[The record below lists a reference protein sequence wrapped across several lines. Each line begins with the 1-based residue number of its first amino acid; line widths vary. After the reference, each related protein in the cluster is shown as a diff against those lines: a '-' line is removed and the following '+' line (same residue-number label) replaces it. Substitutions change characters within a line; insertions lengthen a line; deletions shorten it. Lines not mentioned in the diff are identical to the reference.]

1 MFDFWTD
8 RAQDAETL
16 QEGLAHDAGD
26 QGNLFDG
33 DEADL
38 EGTEEN
44 PGQDAQSSLQEGSV
58 HDADDF
64 LIPSDDDRADSEDTD
79 DYRAQDAEDLQEGSI
94 HDPDDFLIFP
104 DDDQAG
110 PEDAEDSRN
119 GGQLEIPK
127 DTQKKGKKGK
137 NKFDPTKPFKCP
149 VSGCPKNTEGY
160 PRADHQRRH
169 MYEHLNIKPY
179 KCQERYCSY
188 ECRRKDKITD
198 HLVSKHKM
206 ARAGAAQNG
215 ANTSATAAIPEIK
228 RYKSR
233 IHIWVN
239 TGVDP
244 GDSDEAEVSD
254 GADEADEAEAGDESG
269 SEVAEHYRQDSVS
282 VADNEDTGSDE
293 EERRRLMDLRMNAL
307 EEASPGVSSDAER
320 DYGEEPSSDFEEPQG
335 GTKRKRSS
343 DNSDD
348 DELVGSRM
356 RMT

>member
-1 MFDFWTD
+1 M
-8 RAQDAETL
+8 
-16 QEGLAHDAGD
+16 
-26 QGNLFDG
+26 
-33 DEADL
+33 
-38 EGTEEN
+38 
-44 PGQDAQSSLQEGSV
+44 V
-58 HDADDF
+58 
-64 LIPSDDDRADSEDTD
+64 PSDDHPADSEDTEED
-79 DYRAQDAEDLQEGSI
+79 RAQDAEDLQEGSI
-94 HDPDDFLIFP
+94 HDPDDFLILS

-110 PEDAEDSRN
+110 PEDAEDDRN
-119 GGQLEIPK
+119 GGQPENSK

-137 NKFDPTKPFKCP
+137 NKSDPTKPFKCP
-149 VSGCPKNTEGY
+149 VSGCPRHTEGY

-206 ARAGAAQNG
+206 ARKGAAQNG
-215 ANTSATAAIPEIK
+215 ANASATAAIPEIK

-254 GADEADEAEAGDESG
+254 GADEADEAEVGEESG
-269 SEVAEHYRQDSVS
+269 SEVAEHYRRDSAS
-282 VADNEDTGSDE
+282 VAGDEDTGSDE
-293 EERRRLMDLRMNAL
+293 EERRRLMDLGMTAL
-307 EEASPGVSSDAER
+307 EKASSGVSSDGER
-320 DYGEEPSSDFEEPQG
+320 DYGDEPSSDAELPQG

-343 DNSDD
+343 DDSGD
-348 DELVGSRM
+348 DEFVGSRM
-356 RMT
+356 RMM